1 MVITPALVL
10 IQLLNGLQFGVTLFL
25 FTAGLTLVLGI
36 MNFMNLAH
44 ASLYMIGAYY
54 SVAQTNW
61 TGSFVLGVLLALPAA
76 FLTAAL
82 VEYIVLRRFYQRHHL
97 DQVLV
102 TFGLIMFFNEAVRI
116 VWGTAGLYVTV
127 PPFLSGNITLDVGM
141 LYPVYRLVI
150 IAAGI
155 VVALGLYFVIRH
167 TRIGMFIRA
176 GADKPEMVEAVGVDI
191 RLLFRGVVAVGA
203 ALAAFAGA
211 LTGPLFS
218 VESGMG
224 DSILIMALVVIVIGG
239 IGSIRGS
246 FIAALVVGVLDSV
259 GRTFLPQFFAAFLSR
274 PVADALGPATGSML
288 IYLLMIAILL
298 VKPEGLFALK
308 AR

>member
-1 MVITPALVL
+1 VVITPALVL

-54 SVAQTNW
+54 SVALTNW
-61 TGSFVLGVLLALPAA
+61 TGSFVLGVLLALPAV
-76 FLTAAL
+76 FVTAAL
-82 VEYIVLRRFYQRHHL
+82 VEFIVLRKFYQRHHL

-127 PPFLSGNITLDVGM
+127 PPFLSGSITLGTGM

-155 VVALGLYFVIRH
+155 LVALGLFFVIRH

-191 RLLFRGVVAVGA
+191 RWLFRGVVAVGA
-203 ALAAFAGA
+203 VLAAFAGA

-224 DSILIMALVVIVIGG
+224 DSILILALVVIVIGG

-246 FIAALVVGVLDSV
+246 FIAALLVGVVDSV
-259 GRTFLPQFFAAFLSR
+259 GRSFLPQFFAAFLSR

-288 IYLLMIAILL
+288 IYLLMMAILL
-298 VKPEGLFALK
+298 VKPEGLFAVK
-308 AR
+308 TR

>member
-1 MVITPALVL
+1 MITPALFL

-44 ASLYMIGAYY
+44 ASLYMVGAYLA
-54 SVAQTNW
+54 VALAGY
-61 TGSFVLGVLLALPAA
+61 TGSFVWGVLLALPAT
-76 FLTAAL
+76 FLTAMA
-82 VEYIVLRRFYQRHHL
+82 VEWLVLRRFYHRHHL
-97 DQVLV
+97 DQVLA
-102 TFGLIMFFNEAVRI
+102 TFGLIMFFNEAVRMI
-116 VWGTAGLYVTV
+116 WGTAGLYVTV
-127 PPFLSGNITLDVGM
+127 PEFLSGSIRLATGT

-150 IAAGI
+150 IG
-155 VVALGLYFVIRH
+155 VGSGVALGLYALIRH

-191 RLLFRGVVAVGA
+191 RWLFRGVVAFGA
-203 ALAAFAGA
+203 ALAALAGA

-224 DSILIMALVVIVIGG
+224 DSILILALVTIVIGG

-246 FIAALVVGVLDSV
+246 FFAALIVGVVDSL
-259 GRTFLPQFFAAFLSR
+259 GRMFLPQLFAASLSR

-298 VKPEGLFALK
+298 IRPQGLFPLD

>member
-1 MVITPALVL
+1 VIITPALVL

-54 SVAQTNW
+54 AVALTNW

-82 VEYIVLRRFYQRHHL
+82 VEYIVLRKFYQRHHL

-127 PPFLSGNITLDVGM
+127 PPFLSGSIALGVGM

-155 VVALGLYFVIRH
+155 LVALGLYFVIRH

-191 RLLFRGVVAVGA
+191 RWLFRGVVAVGA

-224 DSILIMALVVIVIGG
+224 DSILILALVVIVIGG

-246 FIAALVVGVLDSV
+246 FIAALIVGVVDAV

-274 PVADALGPATGSML
+274 PLADALGPATGSML
-288 IYLLMIAILL
+288 IYLLMMAILL

-308 AR
+308 TR

>member
-44 ASLYMIGAYY
+44 ASLYMIGAYFA
-54 SVAQTNW
+54 VALTNW
-61 TGSFVLGVLLALPAA
+61 SGSFVLGALLALPAV
-76 FLTAAL
+76 FVTAAL
-82 VEYIVLRRFYQRHHL
+82 VEYIVLRKFYQRHHL

-116 VWGTAGLYVTV
+116 LWGTAGLYVTV
-127 PPFLSGNITLDVGM
+127 PPFLAGSITLGVGM

-150 IAAGI
+150 IAAGV
-155 VVALGLYFVIRH
+155 VVAVGLYVVIRY
-167 TRIGMFIRA
+167 TRVGMFIRA

-191 RLLFRGVVAVGA
+191 RWLFRGVVAVGGM
-203 ALAAFAGA
+203 LAAFAGA
-211 LTGPLFS
+211 MTGPLFS

-224 DSILIMALVVIVIGG
+224 DSILILALVVIVIGG

-246 FIAALVVGVLDSV
+246 FIAALIVGVVDSL
-259 GRTFLPQFFAAFLSR
+259 GRSFLPQFFAAFLSR

-288 IYLLMIAILL
+288 IYLLMMVILL
-298 VKPEGLFALK
+298 VKPEGLFAAK
-308 AR
+308 TR

>member
-1 MVITPALVL
+1 MITPALVL

-54 SVAQTNW
+54 AVSLTNF
-61 TGSFVLGVLLALPAA
+61 TGSFVAGVLLTLPAM

-82 VEYIVLRRFYQRHHL
+82 LEWLVLRRFYQRHHL

-102 TFGLIMFFNEAVRI
+102 TFGLIMFFNEAVRM
-116 VWGTAGLYVTV
+116 VWGPAGLYVTV
-127 PPFLSGNITLDVGM
+127 PEFLSGSIILGTGA
-141 LYPVYRLVI
+141 LYPVYRMVI
-150 IAAGI
+150 IAVGCA
-155 VVALGLYFVIRH
+155 VALGLYLVIRY

-191 RLLFRGVVAVGA
+191 RLVFRGVVAVGA
-203 ALAAFAGA
+203 ALAALAGA

-218 VESGMG
+218 VEPGMG
-224 DSILIMALVVIVIGG
+224 DSILILALVTIVIGG

-246 FIAALVVGVLDSV
+246 FFAALIVGVVDAL
-259 GRTFLPQFFAAFLSR
+259 GRMFLPQLFSAFLSR
-274 PVADALGPATGSML
+274 PMADALGPATGSML
-288 IYLLMIAILL
+288 IYLLMMVVLL
-298 VKPEGLFALK
+298 VRPEGLFAVK
-308 AR
+308 VR

>member
-1 MVITPALVL
+1 MITPALVL

-54 SVAQTNW
+54 AVSLTNF
-61 TGSFVLGVLLALPAA
+61 TGSFVAGVLLTLPAM

-82 VEYIVLRRFYQRHHL
+82 LEWLVLRRFYQRHHL

-102 TFGLIMFFNEAVRI
+102 TFGLIMFFNEAVRM

-127 PPFLSGNITLDVGM
+127 PEFLSGSITLATGA
-141 LYPVYRLVI
+141 LYPVYRMVI
-150 IAAGI
+150 IAVGCA
-155 VVALGLYFVIRH
+155 VALGLYLVIRY

-191 RLLFRGVVAVGA
+191 RLVFRGVVAVGA
-203 ALAAFAGA
+203 ALAALAGA

-218 VESGMG
+218 VEPGMG
-224 DSILIMALVVIVIGG
+224 DSILILALVTIVIGG

-246 FIAALVVGVLDSV
+246 FFAALIVGVVDAL
-259 GRTFLPQFFAAFLSR
+259 GRMFLPQLFSAFLSR
-274 PVADALGPATGSML
+274 PMADALGPATGSML
-288 IYLLMIAILL
+288 IYLLMMVVLL
-298 VKPEGLFALK
+298 VRPEGLFAVK
-308 AR
+308 VR